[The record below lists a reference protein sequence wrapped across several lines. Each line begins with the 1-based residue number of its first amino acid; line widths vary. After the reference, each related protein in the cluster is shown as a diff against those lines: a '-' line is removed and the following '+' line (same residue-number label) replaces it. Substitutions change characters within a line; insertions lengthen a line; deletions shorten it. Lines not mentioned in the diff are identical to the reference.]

1 MKGPDLVGMIEYYEI
16 SLGLG
21 LFAMMEIEARK
32 KLRFNT
38 KEDQSTTEIHESA
51 SSRRRGILPISL
63 TVSTRFYDIRP
74 NPPIEQAKR
83 PNMSERYGTDIS
95 SAHNARRARPNTRED
110 KTMAR
115 ILIATGLS
123 ALGDPQVH
131 M

>member
-51 SSRRRGILPISL
+51 R
-63 TVSTRFYDIRP
+63 
-74 NPPIEQAKR
+74 
-83 PNMSERYGTDIS
+83 
-95 SAHNARRARPNTRED
+95 
-110 KTMAR
+110 
-115 ILIATGLS
+115 
-123 ALGDPQVH
+123 
-131 M
+131 